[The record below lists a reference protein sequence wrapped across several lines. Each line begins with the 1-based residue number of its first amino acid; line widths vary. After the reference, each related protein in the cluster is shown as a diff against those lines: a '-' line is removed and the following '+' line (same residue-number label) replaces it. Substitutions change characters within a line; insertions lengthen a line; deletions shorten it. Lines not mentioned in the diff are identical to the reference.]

1 MLQLLKMFWFV
12 IRELA
17 FDSKEEY
24 NFKSNKFNSK
34 KVTLAIML
42 MLSLFLNIWTLVR
55 FYDVSTNY
63 IEAKKEHTENKDIAE
78 KLTKDNSV
86 LVIKNDSLRA
96 DLVDLEYSLRIC
108 KQKQRYSD
116 KKPSQ
121 DLIK

>member
-1 MLQLLKMFWFV
+1 MLHLLKMFWFV

-34 KVTLAIML
+34 KVTLAVML

-55 FYDVSTNY
+55 FYDVSTSY
-63 IEAKKEHTENKDIAE
+63 IEAKKEHAENKDTAE
-78 KLTKDNSV
+78 KLVKDNGI
-86 LVIKNDSLRA
+86 LLMKNDALRA
-96 DLVDLEYSLRIC
+96 DLVDLARSLRIC